1 MVSAIDLILLGMLQE
16 QRLSAYDLEKT
27 VEKRN
32 ISSWINISKTSIYN
46 KVLQYEKKGYVT
58 SETVKNGNM
67 PPKTIYSITE
77 QGKEYLLD
85 GMKQNSKEVFRFFI
99 DYNAIL
105 INMNILDKDER
116 KELLINMQKEISAF
130 AVGINENAPQKA
142 QVPIYGD
149 YIIKQ
154 QKMLAE
160 TMKQWIDELIQEE
173 ESV

>member
-1 MVSAIDLILLGMLQE
+1 
-16 QRLSAYDLEKT
+16 
-27 VEKRN
+27 
-32 ISSWINISKTSIYN
+32 
-46 KVLQYEKKGYVT
+46 
-58 SETVKNGNM
+58 M